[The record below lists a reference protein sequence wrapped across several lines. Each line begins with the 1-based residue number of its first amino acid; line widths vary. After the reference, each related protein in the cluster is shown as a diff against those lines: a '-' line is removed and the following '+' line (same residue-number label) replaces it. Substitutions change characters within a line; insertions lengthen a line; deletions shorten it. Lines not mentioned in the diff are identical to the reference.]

1 MLLVIMLKN
10 IFTAHEVYQAI
21 TIDNNNHPMGI
32 INDCNRLSYV

>member
-10 IFTAHEVYQAI
+10 ILKLNEVYQVI
-21 TIDNNNHPMGI
+21 TIDNNNPPMGI